1 MIPYILHVAVILSAC
16 FLFYKLFLQKET
28 LYRLSRWTLL
38 GCLLLS
44 FALPLLPAPRG
55 WTLIGHP
62 IINVAA
68 QLPKVNSQPAAFV
81 TPSTPVTAHS
91 TAKLPATTKTKSAA
105 HPSHIHSKQ
114 STPSTTITSQLVPKP
129 VTPTTTTP
137 SIQLTKTAS
146 TSQTTASFFLKAEH
160 VLSYIYIL
168 GLIVFAV
175 KFAWQIALLCYR
187 SYTRPAIR
195 EGPFRIVQTDSDRGP
210 CTFANTIFV
219 NPTLYDPA
227 TFRQILVH
235 EKIHAGGGHTLDI
248 LLAELAVVFQWFN
261 PFAWLYRREVE
272 NNLEF
277 LTDRSVLQNPD
288 IERLTYQLSLLR
300 VSAPYLPFSITNN
313 YNQSLLKRRIVMMN
327 SQHSARYTA
336 WKYAALLPLLT
347 VLVCIL
353 NKPAVYGQ
361 SAPAAS
367 TQSVAPHAA
376 TAVGRAS
383 TAPAIPAAG
392 RDTGTYPVKAPA
404 AAAFP
409 TPTESANPEGTLAA
423 PMAAL
428 SATINPSVTTTLSAT
443 VNPSVAAYFSALA
456 APAAIADTTI
466 PGYFD
471 MSHGSWFLDVDSN
484 ELDFMLRRQEGD
496 NSWQSSFTV
505 NRNEIS
511 PFPGQGTVE
520 FKLVREAGT
529 MTFKGTFD
537 GQQGFG
543 RFHFDPD
550 HAYFD
555 AVTKMGVEDMDENR
569 QHSFFLL
576 NIKKEYIAM
585 LQRNGLMP
593 IGQRDLIS
601 LSSRRIDEPFLK
613 YWKTSGIVDAATP
626 RSLLSLKSQHID
638 ADYVD
643 DLKKAGYTNLTVQQ
657 LIRLKSQHI
666 DGNYVRSMS
675 AGSSA
680 AISPDELVSYKVT
693 HVDSAWLDSLRKVPG
708 YDHLD
713 LSEIRS
719 LSNARVSVS
728 YIKSWQAAGFS
739 DMAPRTVMTLKM
751 RHMTPELAKSFRTL
765 GYSDLDLNRLASL
778 QNVGITPEFVT
789 AFHKI
794 GYDNIPFNLLFQ
806 LKTNGIDADYVAKM
820 KEKGFN
826 STDLNKYVR
835 LKRDFN

>member
-1 MIPYILHVAVILSAC
+1 MIPYILHVTVILTAC

-28 LYRLSRWTLL
+28 FYRLNRWTLL

-62 IINVAA
+62 ILNVAA
-68 QLPKVNSQPAAFV
+68 QLPSVNPQPV
-81 TPSTPVTAHS
+81 TPVTAHSTAPLNEPSSAPS

-105 HPSHIHSKQ
+105 YPSHIHSKQ
-114 STPSTTITSQLVPKP
+114 STPRTTITPQLVTKP

-137 SIQLTKTAS
+137 SIQLTQTAS
-146 TSQTTASFFLKAEH
+146 TSQPMALFFSKAVR
-160 VLSYIYIL
+160 VLSDIYIL

-195 EGPFRIVQTDSDRGP
+195 EGRFRIVHTDSERGP

-361 SAPAAS
+361 TAPAAS
-367 TQSVAPHAA
+367 GQPVIAGVA
-376 TAVGRAS
+376 
-383 TAPAIPAAG
+383 PAAG
-392 RDTGTYPVKAPA
+392 RSATSPTVSAAIRGTEIRPVKTPA
-404 AAAFP
+404 AAVQPQITAVA
-409 TPTESANPEGTLAA
+409 TPGTLAA
-423 PMAAL
+423 PAATPTP
-428 SATINPSVTTTLSAT
+428 SATPSATTTPRVTPTAT
-443 VNPSVAAYFSALA
+443 SIAT
-456 APAAIADTTI
+456 PAAVADTTI

-505 NRNEIS
+505 DKNEIS

-585 LQRNGLMP
+585 LQRNGLTP

-626 RSLLSLKSQHID
+626 RNLLSLKSQHID

-643 DLKKAGYTNLTVQQ
+643 DLKKAGYSNLTVQQ
-657 LIRLKSQHI
+657 LIRLKYQHI
-666 DGNYVRSMS
+666 DGNYVRSIS

-680 AISPDELVSYKVT
+680 AISPEELVSYKAT

-739 DMAPRTVMTLKM
+739 DIAPRTVMTLKM

-789 AFHKI
+789 SFHKI
-794 GYDNIPFNLLFQ
+794 GFDNIPFNLLYQ